1 MVARVNGGVAAG
13 QVLVGSLS
21 HFTVTIAGDASA
33 KLGVDSTIQQILEM
47 VATKSTVVILG
58 DVSASGFRFAVESST
73 AWTAADLQTALR
85 ALGTVDSIDLSSDGV
100 ADFTY

>member
-21 HFTVTIAGDASA
+21 HFTVAIAGDASG
-33 KLGVDSTIQQILEM
+33 KLGVDSTVQKILEM
-47 VATKSTVVILG
+47 VATKSTVVMLG
-58 DVSASGFRFAVESST
+58 AVDASGFRFAVESST

-85 ALGTVDSIDLSSDGV
+85 ALGTVDSIDLSSDSV
-100 ADFTY
+100 TDFDY

>member
-21 HFTVTIAGDASA
+21 HFTVTIAGNATA
-33 KLGVDSTIQQILEM
+33 KLGVDSTIQKILEM

-58 DVSASGFRFAVESST
+58 AVGTAGFRFAVEGET
-73 AWTAADLQTALR
+73 AWTAAAFHTAPR
-85 ALGTVDSIDLSSDGV
+85 ASGTVDGIDLSSESV
-100 ADFTY
+100 ADLSY